1 MGEEILATYLFTMFM
16 LMKFS
21 GYRLTQNPAE
31 AKQPESKK
39 RHSYT
44 KELK

>member
-1 MGEEILATYLFTMFM
+1 
-16 LMKFS
+16 MKFP

-44 KELK
+44 KELKQSVVSWHF